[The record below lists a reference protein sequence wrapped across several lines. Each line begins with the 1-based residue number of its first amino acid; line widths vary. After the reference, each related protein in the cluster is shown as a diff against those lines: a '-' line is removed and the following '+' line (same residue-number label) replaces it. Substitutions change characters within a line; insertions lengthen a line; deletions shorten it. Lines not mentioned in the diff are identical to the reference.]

1 LPGVSLDLALGYTEA
16 MAHYEVT
23 ISTSLSPQAAFD
35 RLAAVER
42 FVEWDPGVTSG
53 EQVEG
58 DGPGVGAAYILTV
71 SSFVGSD
78 LPLRYETTSFDA
90 PSRFVIVADTKSL
103 RSDDVITVVP
113 DGDRCRVTYAADLK
127 MKGAFALVNPLL
139 GLVFNRIGDK
149 AADGLRKFLPA

>member
-1 LPGVSLDLALGYTEA
+1 

-23 ISTSLSPQAAFD
+23 IPTSLTPQEAFD

-53 EQVEG
+53 EQIKG
-58 DGPGVGAAYILTV
+58 DGPGVGSAYILKV
-71 SSFVGSD
+71 KAFAGGD
-78 LPLRYETTSFDA
+78 LPLRYETTAFDA
-90 PSRFVIVADTKSL
+90 PNRFVIVADAKSL

-113 DGDRCRVTYAADLK
+113 DGDGCQVTYAADLK
-127 MKGAFALVNPLL
+127 MKGPFALMNPLL

-149 AADGLRKFLPA
+149 ATEGLRPFLDA

>member
-1 LPGVSLDLALGYTEA
+1 

-23 ISTSLSPQAAFD
+23 IPTSLSPQEAFD

-58 DGPGVGAAYILTV
+58 VAPGVGSAYILKV
-71 SSFVGSD
+71 KSFVGSD
-78 LPLRYETTSFDA
+78 LALRYETTSFDS
-90 PSRFVIVADTKSL
+90 PNRFVIVADAKSL

-113 DGDRCRVTYAADLK
+113 DGDGCRVTYAADLE
-127 MKGAFALVNPLL
+127 MKGVFAVVNPLL
-139 GLVFNRIGDK
+139 GLVFKRIGDK
-149 AADGLRKFLPA
+149 AAAGLRTFLDT